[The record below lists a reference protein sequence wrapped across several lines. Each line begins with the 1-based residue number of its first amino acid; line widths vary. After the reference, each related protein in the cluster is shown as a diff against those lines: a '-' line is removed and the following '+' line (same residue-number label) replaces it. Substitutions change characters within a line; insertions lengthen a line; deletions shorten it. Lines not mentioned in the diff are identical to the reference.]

1 MYFLEML
8 GLYIHIPFCEKICDY
23 CDFFTIQGPDRLHVE
38 YLDLLSQEISA
49 FSERHPGALEQVET
63 LYLGG
68 GTPSILSSEKLAR
81 LFSILD
87 SAGVPLWRLK
97 ESTME
102 FNPESCDWERLA
114 VALENG
120 VTRASLGLQT
130 LRPELLQAV
139 GRRHTPEAGLAALE
153 LLLSQENLRVTADL
167 MFNLPGQ
174 TVAQFLKDLDR
185 LSAYPLGHISFY
197 GLKVD
202 PRTRLG
208 HRLEKGELQVDEDLY
223 GDMYRKGVELLE
235 SRGFERYEVSNFA
248 RPVEDSL
255 HNQNYWRRGEYL
267 AFGPS
272 ANAYFEGVRFH
283 APDRYPEWRRY
294 VQAGC
299 PESLL
304 SKDPIGHDEQVA
316 ELIQLSLRTK
326 YGLDIDAL
334 QQLGVRLSEKTV
346 SRWMERGF
354 LKRQGPH
361 LVLEGDGWLFMDSVV
376 ADLYSNLE

>member
-1 MYFLEML
+1 
-8 GLYIHIPFCEKICDY
+8 
-23 CDFFTIQGPDRLHVE
+23 
-38 YLDLLSQEISA
+38 
-49 FSERHPGALEQVET
+49 
-63 LYLGG
+63 
-68 GTPSILSSEKLAR
+68 
-81 LFSILD
+81 
-87 SAGVPLWRLK
+87 
-97 ESTME
+97 ME
-102 FNPESCDWERLA
+102 FNPESCDQERLA

-130 LRPELLQAV
+130 FRPELLQAV

-248 RPVEDSL
+248 RPGEDSL

-299 PESLL
+299 PESQL

>member
-1 MYFLEML
+1 ML
-8 GLYIHIPFCEKICDY
+8 SLYIHIPFCEKICDY

-68 GTPSILSSEKLAR
+68 GTPSILSPEKLAR

-87 SAGVPLWRLK
+87 GAGVPLRRLK

-102 FNPESCDWERLA
+102 FNPESCDRERLG

-130 LRPELLQAV
+130 FRPELLQAV
-139 GRRHTPEAGLAALE
+139 GRRHTPEAGPAALE
-153 LLLSQENLRVTADL
+153 RLLSQENLRITADL

-174 TVAQFLKDLDR
+174 TVSQFLEDLDR

-223 GDMYRKGVELLE
+223 GDMYREGVKLLN

-248 RPVEDSL
+248 RQGEESL
-255 HNQNYWRRGEYL
+255 HNLNYWRRGEYL

-272 ANAYFEGVRFH
+272 ANAFFEGVRFH

-299 PESLL
+299 PDGQLF
-304 SKDPIGHDEQVA
+304 KDPVGHDEQVA

-326 YGLDIDAL
+326 YGLDVDAL
-334 QQLGVRLSEKTV
+334 QQLGVRLSEKSV

-361 LVLEGDGWLFMDSVV
+361 LLLEGDGWLFMDTVV
-376 ADLYSNLE
+376 ADLYSNSE

>member
-1 MYFLEML
+1 ML

-23 CDFFTIQGPDRLHVE
+23 CDFFTIQGPDRLHGE
-38 YLDLLSQEISA
+38 YLDLLSREISA
-49 FSERHPGALEQVET
+49 FSERHPGALSQVET

-68 GTPSILSSEKLAR
+68 GTPSILSPEALSR
-81 LFSILD
+81 FFSILEG
-87 SAGVPLWRLK
+87 AGVPIRQLK

-102 FNPESCDWERLA
+102 FNPETTDAERLS

-120 VTRASLGLQT
+120 ITRASLGLQT
-130 LRPELLQAV
+130 FRPELLQAV
-139 GRRHTPEAGLAALE
+139 GRKHTPESGLAALE
-153 LLLSQENLRVTADL
+153 LLLSQENLRVTSDL

-174 TVAQFLKDLDR
+174 TVTQFLEDLDR

-208 HRLEKGELQVDEDLY
+208 HRLEKGLVQVDEDLY
-223 GDMYRKGVELLE
+223 GDMYREGVRLLE
-235 SRGFERYEVSNFA
+235 TKGFERYEVSNFA
-248 RPVEDSL
+248 RPNEESH
-255 HNQNYWRRGEYL
+255 HNLNYWRRSEYL

-294 VQAGC
+294 VQACC
-299 PESLL
+299 PDGQLF
-304 SKDPIGHDEQVA
+304 KDPIGHDEQVA

-326 YGLDIDAL
+326 YGLDVGAL
-334 QQLGVRLSEKTV
+334 QQLAVHLSEKTV
-346 SRWMERGF
+346 SRWVERGF
-354 LKRQGPH
+354 LKRLGSR

-376 ADLYSNLE
+376 ADLYSNFE

>member
-1 MYFLEML
+1 ML
-8 GLYIHIPFCEKICDY
+8 GLYIHIPFCKKICDY
-23 CDFFTIQGPDRLHVE
+23 CDFFTIQGPDRLHGE

-49 FSERHPGALEQVET
+49 FLERHPGALERVET

-68 GTPSILSSEKLAR
+68 GTPSILSPEALFR
-81 LFSILD
+81 LFSILGE
-87 SAGVPLWRLK
+87 AGVPLRRLK

-102 FNPESCDWERLA
+102 FNPESCDRERLA

-130 LRPELLQAV
+130 FRPELLQAV

-153 LLLSQENLRVTADL
+153 RLLSQENLRVTADL

-174 TVAQFLKDLDR
+174 TAAQFLEDLDR

-223 GDMYRKGVELLE
+223 GDMYREGVKLLE
-235 SRGFERYEVSNFA
+235 SKGFERYEVSNFA
-248 RPVEDSL
+248 RPGEESL
-255 HNQNYWRRGEYL
+255 HNLNYWRRGEYL

-272 ANAYFEGVRFH
+272 AHGFFEEIRFH
-283 APDRYPEWRRY
+283 APDRYLEWRRY

-299 PESLL
+299 PESQL

-334 QQLGVRLSEKTV
+334 QQLGIRLSEKTV
-346 SRWMERGF
+346 SRWVERGF

>member
-1 MYFLEML
+1 ML

-23 CDFFTIQGPDRLHVE
+23 CDFFTIQGPDRLHGE
-38 YLDLLSQEISA
+38 YLGLLSQEISA

-68 GTPSILSSEKLAR
+68 GTPSILSPEALFR
-81 LFSILD
+81 FFSILD
-87 SAGVPLWRLK
+87 GAGVPLRRLK
-97 ESTME
+97 EFTME

-153 LLLSQENLRVTADL
+153 LLLTQENLRVTADL

-174 TVAQFLKDLDR
+174 TVSQFLEDLDR

-248 RPVEDSL
+248 RQGEESL
-255 HNQNYWRRGEYL
+255 HNLNYWRRGEYL

-272 ANAYFEGVRFH
+272 ANAFFEGVRFH

-299 PESLL
+299 PESQL

-346 SRWMERGF
+346 SRWMERSF